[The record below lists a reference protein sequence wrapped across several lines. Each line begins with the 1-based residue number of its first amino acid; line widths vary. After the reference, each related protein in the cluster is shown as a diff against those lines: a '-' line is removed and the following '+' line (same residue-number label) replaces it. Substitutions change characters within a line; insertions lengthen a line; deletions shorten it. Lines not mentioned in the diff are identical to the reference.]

1 MARSRAYIPILE
13 QSRRHWRELALGAA
27 ALLLLLGAGIWLWL
41 WPRPQ
46 PERTAAAPPI
56 IMPKKRVTVEVLNGT
71 QRQGAARTATR
82 MLRRSGLDVVF
93 LGNADS
99 SASLTRILARRGD
112 SVEAKYVAAALGAGA
127 VRVEIDTFRRVDV
140 SVILGEDFRPR
151 LEVHP

>member
-1 MARSRAYIPILE
+1 M
-13 QSRRHWRELALGAA
+13 
-27 ALLLLLGAGIWLWL
+27 WLWA
-41 WPRPQ
+41 RPQ
-46 PERTAAAPPI
+46 PERTSVAAPI
-56 IMPKKRVTVEVLNGT
+56 IMPKRRVTVEVLNGT

-99 SASLTRILARRGD
+99 TAPLTRILARRGD

-127 VRVEIDTFRRVDV
+127 VMVEIDTFRRVDV